1 MAKGIERMP
10 APMTVLTT
18 VMEVRKKSI
27 YGVSTGFL
35 SFEAAGEYAL
45 LSILISTEFIGMYV
59 GVFIVVIE

>member
-35 SFEAAGEYAL
+35 SFEAAGKYAL
-45 LSILISTEFIGMYV
+45 LSILISAEFIGVYV
-59 GVFIVVIE
+59 GVFIVVVE